1 MGRLDDKVALVTGAA
16 HERGIGRGIAR
27 ELAAEGARVAIN
39 DVAYEEMGAELAR
52 ELGGRFYKADVS
64 RREQVDELVRRVES
78 ELGPLDVV
86 ASNAGVADWQ
96 PLVEVTDESFDRIVG
111 VNLTGAFNVGQ
122 AAARAM
128 VARGEG
134 GRIVF
139 TSSVHVQ
146 MPFPTMAV
154 YGATKQGVRALCE
167 SMAIELAPH
176 DITVNHIGPGGCSGP
191 QRSVAR
197 AAGRTG
203 AAGIARADP
212 ARRPCRRPAGDGP
225 RRRLLRLVR
234 RRLRDGG
241 VPSRRRRVRRR
252 EVRMSGQFVV
262 GPVDAAREPFLELGQ
277 GGWESMVVAVRH
289 AFLGAR
295 DYAREHD
302 GPGRIVVVSC
312 AAAARPIGGATL
324 EAVAGAFLT
333 TAAQVAAVEL
343 AERGIT
349 VNVVV
354 PALEPDEATVSTVVD
369 FLLGDAAQ
377 GISGAVIAADG
388 GFSITKEGTPSP
400 LLERPAQ

>member
-1 MGRLDDKVALVTGAA
+1 MGRLDGKVALVTGAA

-39 DVAYEEMGAELAR
+39 DIAHEEMGEELAR

-86 ASNAGVADWQ
+86 ASNAGAADWQ
-96 PLVEVTDESFDRIVG
+96 PFVEVTDESFDRIVG

-176 DITVNHIGPGGCSGP
+176 GITVNHIGPGWVLSALNDP
-191 QRSVAR
+191 SPALQDEQELRSSLAQIPLGGR
-197 AAGRTG
+197 AADPREMGRAVVYFASSDGDYVTG
-203 AAGIARADP
+203 TYLRVDAG
-212 ARRPCRRPAGDGP
+212 
-225 RRRLLRLVR
+225 L
-234 RRLRDGG
+234 
-241 VPSRRRRVRRR
+241 
-252 EVRMSGQFVV
+252 VV
-262 GPVDAAREPFLELGQ
+262 GKFA
-277 GGWESMVVAVRH
+277 
-289 AFLGAR
+289 
-295 DYAREHD
+295 
-302 GPGRIVVVSC
+302 
-312 AAAARPIGGATL
+312 
-324 EAVAGAFLT
+324 
-333 TAAQVAAVEL
+333 
-343 AERGIT
+343 
-349 VNVVV
+349 
-354 PALEPDEATVSTVVD
+354 
-369 FLLGDAAQ
+369 
-377 GISGAVIAADG
+377 
-388 GFSITKEGTPSP
+388 
-400 LLERPAQ
+400 